1 MARKSLYRW
10 NGLRVRG
17 ELPKTS
23 IPTTDESQCR
33 GKTKAGRRCKLHG
46 LGGGE
51 VRYCALHAH
60 QAEGEERLLTPK
72 HRAAFGAFAAE
83 LLRTRPICELCK
95 SERSTRLDQVDG
107 EFSPAPFDPEKF
119 RCHCSMCSLAFR
131 GITPKVTVTEGDIA
145 RDEPLKRKKSRVN
158 PPPKKRARRYR

>member
-17 ELPKTS
+17 ELPKTT

-51 VRYCALHAH
+51 MRYCALH
-60 QAEGEERLLTPK
+60 QYQSDGKQETITPN

-83 LLRTRPICELCK
+83 LLRSRPTCELCHTNK
-95 SERSTRLDQVDG
+95 STRIDQADG
-107 EFSPAPFDPEKF
+107 GFSSPPFKEEAF
-119 RCHCSMCSLAFR
+119 RCHCTICSLAFR
-131 GITPKVTVTEGDIA
+131 GVPMKTTVCEGDIT
-145 RDEPLKRKKSRVN
+145 RDEPLKRKKSRTN
-158 PPPKKRARRYR
+158 PPPKKRSRRYR